1 MTLAEPRPRK
11 TRRRL
16 VGVALGLAIALAAA
30 ESILDSA
37 RGVAPPP
44 GSSDSS
50 VVALGPTVYVIGDFG
65 YPVSALA
72 RVGGAIRA
80 HAATRDTPG
89 VVLEM
94 GDNVYPSGLP
104 ADPVAAARELATLLD
119 LLDVRAPAAL
129 GGQPLPLVVVPG
141 NHDHDAGMTQ
151 TWETAPEARGAIEN
165 EMLPAFERPEW
176 HYAPAHLEPPG
187 DGDCPL
193 VTALDR
199 DTIRAIRGA
208 AEPGTAGI
216 EAWACLTRPER
227 TAPAPP
233 GLALIAVD
241 SQVLIGLEHH
251 GERRAAD
258 VQWSTLEALL
268 REARDESLVPI
279 VLAHHPLESY
289 GRHRPLQAGRFAFG
303 PGWPDFTQPSDYALA
318 IPGVAQ
324 LTVLGWYASGWLHEQ
339 DVQAPGYAAY
349 RHRMAEVLTRNDVA
363 IFVAGHDHSLSLMDL
378 GKSRDLGAIVG
389 APGRVYQLVSG
400 ATANLDPLNSG
411 AALVYRRAAR
421 GHARLALGRDA
432 ASGTHRIA
440 VEIEPLDEAPFRFA
454 IPAR

>member
-1 MTLAEPRPRK
+1 M
-11 TRRRL
+11 
-16 VGVALGLAIALAAA
+16 GLAIVLAAA
-30 ESILDSA
+30 EAILDQA
-37 RGVAPPP
+37 RGVGPPP
-44 GSSDSS
+44 ESSDSS
-50 VVALGPTVYVIGDFG
+50 VVDLGPTVYVIGDFG
-65 YPVSALA
+65 YPVPALA

-104 ADPVAAARELATLLD
+104 ADPVAAARELTGLLD
-119 LLDVRAPAAL
+119 LLDVRAPDAL
-129 GGQPLPLVVVPG
+129 GGERLSLVVVPG

-151 TWETAPEARGAIEN
+151 AWETAPEARGAIEN

-176 HYAPAHLEPPG
+176 HYAPAHVEPPG

-193 VTALDR
+193 ATALDR
-199 DTIRAIRGA
+199 DAIRAIRVA
-208 AEPGTAGI
+208 AEPGSAGI
-216 EAWACLTRPER
+216 DAWACLTRPER
-227 TAPAPP
+227 VDTAPP

-258 VQWSTLEALL
+258 LQWRTLETLV
-268 REARDESLVPI
+268 REARAASQVPV

-349 RHRMAEVLTRNDVA
+349 RRRMTEILTRNDVA
-363 IFVAGHDHSLSLMDL
+363 LFVAGHDHSLSFMDL

-389 APGRVYQLVSG
+389 APGRVFQLVSG

-421 GHARLALGRDA
+421 GHARLALGRDGT
-432 ASGTHRIA
+432 SGTRRIA
-440 VEIEPLDEAPFRFA
+440 VEIEPLDETPFRFA
-454 IPAR
+454 IATR